1 MARSFGEGILQ
12 RCVDSSLLLNFVLT
26 RTKALVQHPPMGRRK
41 LLHKDKQRGRN
52 ELIADCIEELTGEGR
67 SRKQVSSHIQ
77 VLKPFVEN
85 DPQIMKW
92 LSKDD
97 MCAQLGRGLSHSSS
111 YGVGRQMSNYPVT
124 ALPQPVRS
132 AMSTYS
138 RLDAYALQSVK
149 QSLDVFE
156 PTDFQMFVQ
165 RKFRNAKGEDD
176 VERLHEYTKSVNN
189 SLAPDLPMSDWQ
201 TVNRDFPL
209 LAEMCSQRTIDCNV
223 LIAEASIAFPQ
234 ETWKDKDGSPLPG
247 VELGIS
253 FLCISHHLPPTP
265 KDKSCQVVCNNS
277 FYENGQRIKD
287 YDAAAEVRLEPSS
300 HVPGVETQIKFGST
314 FWARTLGRLA
324 TKLLDTSKDHREDVT
339 SPLRAINALQE
350 VFVLTDHGP
359 ERILVIHW
367 SFRQS
372 TSTCGRASWRKLLL
386 PSAQTSHYDAIV
398 QPERAD
404 SMFESYPSYGDPSI
418 SQSTQAQPQPALQS
432 PFEYDNSSGSA
443 LSSATWPTSISEGSF
458 VDHQPQVSSS
468 FAENNFDFNAGN
480 INIAYD
486 TTFNFADF
494 DSSAF
499 TFDAVTADFAADPAL
514 QDYSQEWCD
523 NHTTAFDTQHAIGD
537 TNHFTAGLG
546 IDGHEQTYD
555 NTYSA
560 HYDQGSYVGAH
571 DQQAFGGAGQD
582 ILREEDALAAL
593 ADASYIASTM

>member
-1 MARSFGEGILQ
+1 
-12 RCVDSSLLLNFVLT
+12 
-26 RTKALVQHPPMGRRK
+26 MGRRK

-52 ELIADCIEELTGEGR
+52 ELIADCIEELTGEAR
-67 SRKQVSSHIQ
+67 TRKQVSSHIQ

-97 MCAQLGRGLSHSSS
+97 ICAQLGGRGLSHAA
-111 YGVGRQMSNYPVT
+111 YGSGQQMSNYPVT
-124 ALPQPVRS
+124 ALPHPVRNTIS
-132 AMSTYS
+132 SYS
-138 RLDAYALQSVK
+138 RPDMYALQSVK
-149 QSLDVFE
+149 HNLEIFE

-165 RKFRNAKGEDD
+165 RKFRNTKGEDD

-189 SLAPDLPMSDWQ
+189 PLAPDLPMNDWS

-209 LAEMCSQRTIDCNV
+209 LAAMCSQRSIDCNV

-234 ETWKDKDGSPLPG
+234 ETWKDKEGSPLPG

-253 FLCISHHLPPTP
+253 FLCGSQHLPPTQ

-277 FYENGQRIKD
+277 FYEGGQRLKD
-287 YDAAAEVRLEPSS
+287 FDAAAEVRLEPSG
-300 HVPGVETQIKFGST
+300 HVTGVETQIKFGST

-324 TKLLDTSKDHREDVT
+324 TKLLDPSKDHRDDVT
-339 SPLRAINALQE
+339 STLRSINALQE

-372 TSTCGRASWRKLLL
+372 SSTCGRASWRKLLL
-386 PSAQTSHYDAIV
+386 PSTQTSHFDTTSK
-398 QPERAD
+398 PERAD
-404 SMFESYPSYGDPSI
+404 SMFEPYSTYGDPAVS
-418 SQSTQAQPQPALQS
+418 SSTQPPAQPALQS

-458 VDHQPQVSSS
+458 ADQHPEHSNP

-480 INIAYD
+480 INFTYD
-486 TTFNFADF
+486 PTFNFADF

-499 TFDAVTADFAADPAL
+499 TFDATGDFAADPAL
-514 QDYSQEWCD
+514 QDYSQEWCGD
-523 NHTTAFDTQHAIGD
+523 QTAGAFDTQNVIGD
-537 TNHFTAGLG
+537 GGHFAAGLG
-546 IDGHEQTYD
+546 IEGHEQMYESG
-555 NTYSA
+555 YSS
-560 HYDQGSYVGAH
+560 HYDHGSYVGTSH
-571 DQQAFGGAGQD
+571 DQQAYGGAGQEL
-582 ILREEDALAAL
+582 IKEEDALAAL
-593 ADASYIASTM
+593 ADASFIASAL